1 MSKTAK
7 NLSMSLV
14 KKQDAQKYKE
24 RKRVNFDDAKVD
36 VDVVFRPSKRN
47 LVVAE
52 TLDVLQNALVENKKM
67 DGATGIAISTA
78 LIIKHFT
85 SIETD
90 AEGYDG
96 LLNML
101 TLLKDGDYLE
111 KITGAFEQDEL
122 EKMFEELNKAIHI
135 TKEIIEAETEK
146 AKVEG
151 EKDADIQ

>member
-1 MSKTAK
+1 MSKTTK

-14 KKQDAQKYKE
+14 KKQDAAKYKDK
-24 RKRVNFDDAKVD
+24 KRVNFDDVKVD

-52 TLDVLQNALVENKKM
+52 MLDVLHNALVEKRKM
-67 DGATGIAISTA
+67 DGGIGLIISNA

-90 AEGYDG
+90 AEGYEG
-96 LLNML
+96 LISML
-101 TLLKDGDYLE
+101 TLLKDGEYLE
-111 KITGAFEQDEL
+111 KIMSAFDKEQL
-122 EKMFEELNKAIHI
+122 EIMYEEINQGILI
-135 TKEIIEAETEK
+135 TKEIIDKEVEK
-146 AKVEG
+146 ANSEG

>member
-1 MSKTAK
+1 MSKTVK

-14 KKQDAQKYKE
+14 KKQDAAKYKDK
-24 RKRVNFDDAKVD
+24 KRVNFDDAKVD
-36 VDVVFRPSKRN
+36 IDVIFRPSKRN

-52 TLDVLQNALVENKKM
+52 MLDVLHNALVEKRKM
-67 DGATGIAISTA
+67 DGGIGLILSNA

-90 AEGYDG
+90 AEGYEG
-96 LLNML
+96 LINML

-111 KITGAFEQDEL
+111 KIMNAFEQTQL
-122 EKMFEELNKAIHI
+122 ETMYEELNKAILM

-151 EKDADIQ
+151 EKGADIQ